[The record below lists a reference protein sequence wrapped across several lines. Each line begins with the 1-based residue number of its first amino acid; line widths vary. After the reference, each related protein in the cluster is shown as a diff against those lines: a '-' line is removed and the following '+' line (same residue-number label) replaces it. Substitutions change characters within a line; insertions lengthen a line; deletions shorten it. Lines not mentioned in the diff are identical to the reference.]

1 MALVTQA
8 DFAKLHKVSPKQITI
23 YKQKG
28 YLICEGGKVDVEASD
43 AILKDRRLGRFKN
56 QEGNKRG
63 NSKGRPKGNTV
74 AAFSLDDAE
83 ATPERFVNEVLK
95 GAFASVADADRIK
108 QNALALMRVLESQEM
123 AGKLIDIERAE
134 QIIFRAFR
142 SIRDSWMN
150 WPARVGALVAAD
162 LGLEADRVTEVLTN
176 HVQKHLGELG
186 EPDADLRREG

>member
-134 QIIFRAFR
+134 QIIFGAFR

-176 HVQKHLGELG
+176 HVQEHLGELG

>member
-8 DFAKLHKVSPKQITI
+8 DYAKLHKVSAKQVTI

-28 YLICEGGKVDVEASD
+28 YLICEGGKVDVESSD

-56 QEGNKRG
+56 LEGNKKG
-63 NSKGRPKGNTV
+63 NSKGRPKGNAV

-134 QIIFRAFR
+134 HIIFGAFR

-150 WPARVGALVAAD
+150 WPTRVGALVAAD
-162 LGLEADRVTEVLTN
+162 LGLEADKVTEVLTN
-176 HVQKHLGELG
+176 HVQEHLGELG